1 MESLLLGIEALSFLQ
16 EEGFP
21 VLKSLLA
28 HNEDDATK
36 KALEIG
42 LPVTL
47 KPSSPD
53 VIHKTET
60 GGIRVSLRDEAEVRQ
75 AFREIVA
82 TFSSNYP
89 EKRLDGAMV
98 QKQGSG
104 LEVIVGM
111 LRDAQF
117 GPVLMFGL
125 GGVFVE
131 AMKDV
136 TFRLIPIEKADA
148 KDMMEELKGYDVL
161 RNPRSG
167 TIDLP
172 AVEKLLV
179 DISTFIA
186 HHQEVQEIDL
196 NPVFVS
202 SHGVQICDARM
213 KVHRNG
219 DNMKGLMCMQ

>member
-1 MESLLLGIEALSFLQ
+1 MQSLLLGVEALSFLQ
-16 EEGFP
+16 KEGFP
-21 VLKSLLA
+21 VLKGLLA
-28 HNEDDATK
+28 HNEDDAAR

-75 AFREIVA
+75 GFREIVG
-82 TFSSNYP
+82 TFTSNYT
-89 EKRLDGAMV
+89 EKRLDGVIV
-98 QKQGSG
+98 QRQGSG

-111 LRDAQF
+111 LRDLQF

-125 GGVFVE
+125 GGIFVE

-136 TFRLIPIEKADA
+136 TFRLIPIETADA
-148 KDMMEELKGYDVL
+148 KDMMEELRGYDVL

-167 TIDLP
+167 SLDLT

-179 DISTFIA
+179 RISTFIT
-186 HHQEVQEIDL
+186 HHPEVQEMDL

-202 SHGVQICDARM
+202 SHGVQICDARIM
-213 KVHRNG
+213 VRSYK
-219 DNMKGLMCMQ
+219 DNVKG

>member
-1 MESLLLGIEALSFLQ
+1 MKSLLLGVEALSFLQ

-28 HNEDDATK
+28 HNEDDAAR

-75 AFREIVA
+75 AFREIAA
-82 TFSSNYP
+82 TFTTNYP

-111 LRDAQF
+111 LRDQQF

-131 AMKDV
+131 TMKDV
-136 TFRLIPIEKADA
+136 TFRLIPIETTDA
-148 KDMMEELKGYDVL
+148 KDMMEELKGYVVL
-161 RNPRSG
+161 KNPRSG
-167 TIDLP
+167 TLDLT
-172 AVEKLLV
+172 AVENLLM

-186 HHQEVQEIDL
+186 YHPEVQEMDL

-202 SHGVQICDARM
+202 SHGVQICDARIM
-213 KVHRNG
+213 VRRNN
-219 DNMKGLMCMQ
+219 DIMKG

>member
-1 MESLLLGIEALSFLQ
+1 MEPLLLGVDALSLLQ

-21 VLKSLLA
+21 ILKNLLA
-28 HNEDDATK
+28 NNEDDAAR
-36 KALEIG
+36 KAFEIG

-47 KPSSPD
+47 KPSSSD

-60 GGIRVSLRDEAEVRQ
+60 GGIRVSLKDEAEVRQ
-75 AFREIVA
+75 AFRDIVK
-82 TFSSNYP
+82 TFTSNFP
-89 EKRLDGAMV
+89 EKRLDGVIV
-98 QKQGSG
+98 QKQGNG

-111 LRDAQF
+111 LRDLQF
-117 GPVLMFGL
+117 GAVLMFGL

-136 TFRLIPIEKADA
+136 TFRLIPIETADA

-172 AVEKLLV
+172 AVENLLLR
-179 DISTFIA
+179 ISTFIT
-186 HHQEVQEIDL
+186 HHSEIWEMDL
-196 NPVFVS
+196 NPVFVT
-202 SHGVQICDARM
+202 SHGVQICDARIM
-213 KVHRNG
+213 VRINK
-219 DNMKGLMCMQ
+219 DNMKS

>member
-1 MESLLLGIEALSFLQ
+1 MESLLLGIDALSFL
-16 EEGFP
+16 EKEGFP

-28 HNEDDATK
+28 RNEDEAAS
-36 KALEIG
+36 KASEIG
-42 LPVTL
+42 PPVTL
-47 KPSSPD
+47 KLSSPD

-60 GGIRVSLRDEAEVRQ
+60 GGIRVSLKDVAEVRQ
-75 AFREIVA
+75 AFRELVGI
-82 TFSSNYP
+82 FSANYP
-89 EKRLDGAMV
+89 EKRLDGVIV

-111 LRDAQF
+111 LRDPQF

-136 TFRLIPIEKADA
+136 SFRLIPIETSDA
-148 KDMMEELKGYDVL
+148 KDMIEELKGYGVL

-172 AVEKLLV
+172 AVENSLLR
-179 DISTFIA
+179 ISTFITN
-186 HHQEVQEIDL
+186 HPEIWEMDL

-202 SHGVQICDARM
+202 FHGVEVCDARIM
-213 KVHRNG
+213 VHG
-219 DNMKGLMCMQ
+219 

>member
-1 MESLLLGIEALSFLQ
+1 MESLLLGVEALSFLQ
-16 EEGFP
+16 KEGFP

-28 HNEDDATK
+28 ENEDDAAR

-75 AFREIVA
+75 AFREIAA
-82 TFSSNYP
+82 TFSTNYP
-89 EKRLDGAMV
+89 EKKLDGVMV

-125 GGVFVE
+125 GGIFVE

-148 KDMMEELKGYDVL
+148 KDMMEELKGYVVL

-167 TIDLP
+167 SLDLQ
-172 AVEKLLV
+172 AVENLLIG
-179 DISTFIA
+179 ISTFIA
-186 HHQEVQEIDL
+186 HHPEVQEMDL

-213 KVHRNG
+213 KVSRI
-219 DNMKGLMCMQ
+219 

>member
-1 MESLLLGIEALSFLQ
+1 MESLLLGVEALSFLQ

-28 HNEDDATK
+28 HNEDDAAG

-75 AFREIVA
+75 AFREIAA
-82 TFSSNYP
+82 TFTTNYP
-89 EKRLDGAMV
+89 EKRLDGVMV

-111 LRDAQF
+111 LRDLQF

-136 TFRLIPIEKADA
+136 TFRLIPIETADA
-148 KDMMEELKGYDVL
+148 KDMMEELKGYNVL

-167 TIDLP
+167 SLDIP
-172 AVEKLLV
+172 AVENLLM

-186 HHQEVQEIDL
+186 HHPEVQEMDL

-202 SHGVQICDARM
+202 SHGVQICDARI
-213 KVHRNG
+213 KVRSNK
-219 DNMKGLMCMQ
+219 DNVKD

>member
-161 RNPRSG
+161 RNPRNGSL
-167 TIDLP
+167 DLP

-186 HHQEVQEIDL
+186 HHQEVQEMDL

>member
-1 MESLLLGIEALSFLQ
+1 MESLLLGIEALSFL
-16 EEGFP
+16 EKEGFP

-28 HNEDDATK
+28 TNEDEAAS
-36 KALEIG
+36 KASDIG
-42 LPVTL
+42 PPVTL
-47 KPSSPD
+47 KLSSPD

-60 GGIRVSLRDEAEVRQ
+60 GGIRVSLKDEAEVRQ
-75 AFREIVA
+75 AFREIVGI
-82 TFSSNYP
+82 FSANYP
-89 EKRLDGAMV
+89 EKRLDGVIV

-111 LRDAQF
+111 LRDPQF

-136 TFRLIPIEKADA
+136 SFRLIPIETSDA
-148 KDMMEELKGYDVL
+148 KDMMEELKGYGVL

-172 AVEKLLV
+172 AVENSLLR
-179 DISTFIA
+179 ISTFITN
-186 HHQEVQEIDL
+186 HPEIWEMDL

-202 SHGVQICDARM
+202 FHGVEVCDARIM
-213 KVHRNG
+213 VHG
-219 DNMKGLMCMQ
+219 

>member
-1 MESLLLGIEALSFLQ
+1 MEPLLLGVDALSFLHK
-16 EEGFP
+16 EGFP

-28 HNEDDATK
+28 TNEDDAAR

-42 LPVTL
+42 FPVTL

-75 AFREIVA
+75 AFREIVE
-82 TFSSNYP
+82 TFAANCRG
-89 EKRLDGAMV
+89 KRLDGVMV
-98 QKQGSG
+98 QQQGGG
-104 LEVIVGM
+104 LEVIVGV
-111 LRDAQF
+111 LRDQQF

-148 KDMMEELKGYDVL
+148 KDMMEELRNYSVL
-161 RNPRSG
+161 KNPRSG
-167 TIDLP
+167 VIDLP
-172 AVEKLLV
+172 AVEDLLV
-179 DISTFIA
+179 NISAFIA
-186 HHQEVQEIDL
+186 NHPEIREMDM

-202 SHGVQICDARM
+202 SHGVQICDARIKIRGN
-213 KVHRNG
+213 KVV
-219 DNMKGLMCMQ
+219 

>member
-1 MESLLLGIEALSFLQ
+1 MESLLLGVEALSFLQ
-16 EEGFP
+16 KEGFP

-28 HNEDDATK
+28 HNEDDAAK

-82 TFSSNYP
+82 TFTTNYP
-89 EKRLDGAMV
+89 EKRLDGAIV

-111 LRDAQF
+111 LRDLQF

-167 TIDLP
+167 SLDLP

-186 HHQEVQEIDL
+186 HHQEVQEMDL

-219 DNMKGLMCMQ
+219 DNMKG

>member
-1 MESLLLGIEALSFLQ
+1 MGRGRNMESLLLGADALSFFHK
-16 EEGFP
+16 EGFP
-21 VLKSLLA
+21 VLKGLLA
-28 HNEDDATK
+28 TNEDDAAS

-75 AFREIVA
+75 AFREIVE
-82 TFSSNYP
+82 TFAANCRG
-89 EKRLDGAMV
+89 KRLDGVMV
-98 QKQGSG
+98 QQQGGG
-104 LEVIVGM
+104 LEVIVGV
-111 LRDAQF
+111 LRDQQF

-125 GGVFVE
+125 GGIFVE

-148 KDMMEELKGYDVL
+148 KDMMEELRNYSVL
-161 RNPRSG
+161 KNPRSG
-167 TIDLP
+167 IIDLP
-172 AVEKLLV
+172 AVEDLLV
-179 DISTFIA
+179 NISAFIA
-186 HHQEVQEIDL
+186 NHREIREMDL

-202 SHGVQICDARM
+202 SHGVQICDARIKICGN
-213 KVHRNG
+213 KVV
-219 DNMKGLMCMQ
+219 